1 MRGRPLPPEVLDLAL
16 ALKETDRAGW
26 LRVGIDGPESVAAHS
41 WGMAWLALVL
51 APPELDLHRVLALC
65 LLHDLPEAV
74 VGDITPH
81 DGVPPQ
87 QKADR
92 ERSAAAVMLGARPDL
107 WGLWEDYEKD
117 RSPEAHFV
125 HELDKL
131 DMALQALRYA
141 RLRGADTAEFLSS
154 ARKAIHSPS
163 LRAVLEAAATR
174 SDQPGGQ

>member
-92 ERSAAAVMLGARPDL
+92 ERSAAAVMLGRAPTCGGCGRTTRRTAAPKRTSSTSWTSSTWPCRRCATPACGARTP
-107 WGLWEDYEKD
+107 
-117 RSPEAHFV
+117 P
-125 HELDKL
+125 
-131 DMALQALRYA
+131 
-141 RLRGADTAEFLSS
+141 SS
-154 ARKAIHSPS
+154 
-163 LRAVLEAAATR
+163 
-174 SDQPGGQ
+174 